1 MKNETLN
8 TAFDLAN
15 RHLGSGPMVSSA
27 RFCIVEANNRM
38 KEGKSL
44 AAVDWLARSLSY
56 SVGINHKDYNIVKT
70 LSEV

>member
-27 RFCIVEANNRM
+27 RFCITEANNRIR
-38 KEGKSL
+38 EGKPS
-44 AAVDWLARSLSY
+44 AALDWLARSLSY
-56 SVGINHKDYNIVKT
+56 SVGAHHKDYKIVKA